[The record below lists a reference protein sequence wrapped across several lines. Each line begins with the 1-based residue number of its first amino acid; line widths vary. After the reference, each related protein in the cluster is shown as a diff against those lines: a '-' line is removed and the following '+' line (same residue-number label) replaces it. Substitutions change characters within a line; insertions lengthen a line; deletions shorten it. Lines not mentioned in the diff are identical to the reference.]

1 MNDVLTMHLGP
12 SDMLL
17 NISVDFINNMDAN
30 DADDVISVM
39 EKRIKS
45 EFSKINRVFIEA
57 QSCFGHR
64 RSMRGL

>member
-1 MNDVLTMHLGP
+1 
-12 SDMLL
+12 MLL